1 MMNWFDI
8 LKKTTGF
15 FNIFNTTDMVREATA
30 EWSESIQPGVN
41 YHQWLIR
48 RQVAEI
54 LLPKLKQIAKAE
66 GLSTQAATMYV
77 KRHFDIKDAE
87 RSIYDKTIYNS
98 LKRLRDSEG
107 LPQWRIKGPHA
118 KAATYEKL

>member
-1 MMNWFDI
+1 MMSWFDI
-8 LKKTTGF
+8 LKRTTGF
-15 FNIFNTTDMVREATA
+15 FNIFNTTDIVREATA

-48 RQVAEI
+48 KQVAEI
-54 LLPKLKQIAKAE
+54 LLPKLKQIAKEE
-66 GLSTQAATMYV
+66 GLSPQSATLYV
-77 KRHFDIKDAE
+77 KRNFDIKDAE

-107 LPQWRIKGPHA
+107 LPQWRIKGQYA
-118 KAATYEKL
+118 KAATYVKL